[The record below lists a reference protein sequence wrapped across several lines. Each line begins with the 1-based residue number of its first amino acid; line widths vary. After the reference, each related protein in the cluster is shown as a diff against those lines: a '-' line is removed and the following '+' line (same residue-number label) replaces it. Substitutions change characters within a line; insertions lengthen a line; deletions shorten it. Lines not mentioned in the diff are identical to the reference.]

1 MLRPIAVIVARS
13 ARFWWANPT
22 GSGAPARENGGRGT
36 NWHDVGAG
44 RHDRR
49 VPEPVS
55 PVSHRIAAGPVHLV
69 VHEWGGDGPP
79 VLLAHPTG
87 FHGRIWAPVA
97 ARLIARG
104 RTVFSFDFRGHGDS
118 DAPDSDYSWLGF
130 ADDVLAVTEHLG
142 LAGDPM
148 LLAAGHSKGG
158 AALVLAEAARPGTYA
173 RLWLYEPVIFP
184 PNVSPPREGFSMVES
199 ARRRRNEWASKEQ
212 AFESYSSKPPLAVM
226 TEASL
231 RAYVDYGLRDR
242 GDGVFELKCR
252 PDIEAQVYAM
262 GPHNGAFARLGE
274 VQPPTLVVCGERTS
288 SIPPDAARTIA
299 ERLPHGSLEVM
310 AGVGHFGPQEDPDAA
325 IESMLRFASET
336 LTRP

>member
-1 MLRPIAVIVARS
+1 VIP
-13 ARFWWANPT
+13 PT
-22 GSGAPARENGGRGT
+22 SR
-36 NWHDVGAG
+36 
-44 RHDRR
+44 
-49 VPEPVS
+49 
-55 PVSHRIAAGPVHLV
+55 RIAAGPVHLA

-97 ARLIARG
+97 ERLIAEG

-118 DAPDSDYSWLGF
+118 DAPDSNYSWLGF
-130 ADDVLAVTEHLG
+130 ADDVVAVTEHFG
-142 LAGDPM
+142 LTGDPT

-184 PNVSPPREGFSMVES
+184 TLEVLPPHEEFGM
-199 ARRRRNEWASKEQ
+199 ARAARKRRNEWASKEE
-212 AFESYSSKPPLAVM
+212 AFAAYSSKPPLDVM

-252 PDIEAQVYAM
+252 PEIEAQVFTM
-262 GPHNGAFARLGE
+262 GPNHGAFARLVE
-274 VQPPTLVVCGERTS
+274 VQPPTLVVCGGLTK
-288 SIPPDAARTIA
+288 SITPELARTIA
-299 ERLPHGSLEVM
+299 DRLPRGSVEVM
-310 AGVGHFGPQEDPDAA
+310 TGVGHFGPQEDPDRAV
-325 IESMLRFASET
+325 ESMLRFAAATET
-336 LTRP
+336 KAVRPT